1 MAEHLV
7 VREATSADVGLLAA
21 MGERTFV
28 AAFGAANTA
37 EDMATYMGATYGAEH
52 QAAELADP
60 GVQLLVVELAGE
72 PVGYAKLI
80 VGSRGSGVVAKRP
93 LEIQRIY
100 TDLPYIGRGI
110 GGFLMAEILRRA
122 AARGHDVVWLAVWE
136 HNPGAR
142 RFYQRWGFRL
152 VGEQDFVLGRDVQHD
167 QVMARVVEGAG
178 G

>member
-1 MAEHLV
+1 M
-7 VREATSADVGLLAA
+7 REASSADVALLAA

-37 EDMATYMGATYGAEH
+37 DDMAAYLGATYGTEH

-60 GVQLLVVELAGE
+60 GVELLVVELAGE

-80 VGSRGSGVVAKRP
+80 VGSRGSGVVAERP

-100 TDLPYIGRGI
+100 TDLPFIGRGV

-136 HNPGAR
+136 QNPAAR
-142 RFYQRWGFRL
+142 RFYERWGFRL
-152 VGEQDFVLGRDVQHD
+152 VGEQPFVLGRDVQHD
-167 QVMARVVEGAG
+167 LVMARPAEGRAA
-178 G
+178 

>member
-1 MAEHLV
+1 MADFL

-28 AAFGAANTA
+28 AAFGAANTPENVA
-37 EDMATYMGATYGAEH
+37 AYLGVTYGDEH

-60 GVQLLVVELAGE
+60 AVQLLVVELAGE

-80 VGSRGSGVVAKRP
+80 VGSRGSGVAAARP

-100 TDLPYIGRGI
+100 ADLPFIGRGV

-122 AARGHDVVWLAVWE
+122 VSGGHDVVWLAVWE
-136 HNPGAR
+136 HNPAAR
-142 RFYQRWGFRL
+142 RFYLRWGFRL
-152 VGEQDFVLGRDVQHD
+152 VGEQEFVLGRDVQHD
-167 QVMARVVEGAG
+167 LVMARVVEGAG